1 MNKKNIIYY
10 FIILII
16 IYKIFIKTEN
26 FDKHKI
32 RDVVINNLDFNAEA
46 IRNLDRIS
54 KDLLNNNKLTI
65 YGGID
70 VKERFNYLPKG
81 IIVAWNSNII
91 PEGWIICDGKN
102 GTPNLLNRFILGNSS
117 KHKLNSVGGETTVKL
132 NQNNLPSHSHSVSI
146 SSVGN
151 HSHKIIDKNK
161 KAFNSSTY
169 KRNNFCT
176 TKYFACF
183 LGEWKHWCSCYD
195 KSPAH
200 RWTGVNFTTIS
211 NLSLSDSGS
220 HNHKITTGN
229 TGGSASHNNMPP
241 YYVLIWIMKL

>member
-16 IYKIFIKTEN
+16 IYKMFIKTEN
-26 FDKHKI
+26 FDKIEIRKKI
-32 RDVVINNLDFNAEA
+32 LDNSNFNVGA
-46 IRNLDRIS
+46 IRNLERIS

-81 IIVAWNSNII
+81 IIVAWNNNII
-91 PEGWIICDGKN
+91 PEGWKICDGKN

-132 NQNNLPSHSHSVSI
+132 NQNHLPSHSHSVSI

-151 HSHKIIDKNK
+151 HSHKIINTNK

-169 KRNNFCT
+169 KRDNFCT
-176 TKYFACF
+176 TKRFWCSF
-183 LGEWKHWCSCYD
+183 EGTKNWCSCWD

-200 RWTGVNFTTIS
+200 RWTGINFTNIS
-211 NLSLSDSGS
+211 SLSLSDSGY

-229 TGGSASHNNMPP
+229 TGGSVSHNNMPP